1 MKFSVLLTLLSL
13 LFIYKPAYSQNDTS
27 LLIRTVSTLTKQA
40 EANPVEKVY
49 LHLDKPYYAPGDTIW
64 FKAYTVLGENHK
76 LSALSGVLYAEL
88 INESDSVVSR
98 LVLQLDAGL
107 ANADF
112 VIPDTYEPGDYHV
125 RSYTNYMRNAGAD
138 YFFDQPVRIGPLSA
152 VTAST
157 KKVSKKGAKPTA
169 TSLTIVTTDGTDI
182 RFFPEGGDLVTG
194 VRSKVAIKVVSKN
207 GSGTDVKGTVV
218 DNEGN
223 EAAGFETQHL
233 GMGVFALIPQ
243 PGKTY
248 KAKITGANG
257 AAYTVD
263 LPKAQEEG
271 FTLAVNG
278 NMGDSV
284 LVKIVANSKLFA
296 TKQNSKFYLVAQSAG
311 NVCYTTEGKL
321 ESPVFTTRISKIHF
335 PTGIVQFTLFSG
347 SGEPLNERVVF
358 IRHAD
363 QLKLALTSA
372 KKTYTKREKVKFD
385 LSADD
390 EENKTSIGTYSVA
403 VTNDSRLPV
412 DENAENTILSDLL
425 LTSDLK
431 GYIEMPNYYFTNVSE
446 QTDADLDALML
457 TQGYRRFEW
466 KKILGK
472 QNAGLAF
479 QPQGSL
485 EINGTVRSS
494 WEKPVAG
501 GKVRLIS
508 IKYNAAIDTLTD
520 ANGDFKLKNVDLP
533 DTAKIVITARDAKDK
548 RNVSLRIIEPTYPQ
562 VEQSKLNSYE
572 SENIPQKIKN
582 VLRENAGLDTLGII
596 RLQEVKIKG
605 KLKSDGSKKLDKL
618 YSTNLNGS
626 GNADQILM
634 GSAIVA
640 CTNLADCL
648 AGKLNG
654 VTFINGLPF
663 SRRAMNRSINS
674 GNTPMAVFVDGMQL
688 DATYLN
694 ELSPD
699 DIYSIEVLNS
709 ASHLAIYGT
718 GAPNGALIITRK
730 TGRESNSLRKA
741 ALGLITYRF
750 KGFYKSRQFYSPNYD
765 KPQPAN
771 SRDSRSTIYWNPD
784 VITGKDGKA
793 SFEYFNA
800 DGKGSYRVV
809 VQGID
814 SDGKLGYQVY
824 NYKVE

>member
-1 MKFSVLLTLLSL
+1 MKFSLILTLLSL

-64 FKAYTVLGENHK
+64 FKAYTVLGESHK

-152 VTAST
+152 TTTSI
-157 KKVSKKGAKPTA
+157 KKVDKKGTKPTA
-169 TSLTIVTTDGTDI
+169 TAVTTVTNDGTDI

-194 VRSKVAIKVVSKN
+194 VRSKVAIKAVSKN
-207 GSGTDVKGTVV
+207 GSGIDVKGTII

-278 NMGDSV
+278 NLGDSV
-284 LVKIVANSKLFA
+284 LVKIAANSKLFA

-311 NVCYTTEGKL
+311 KVCYTTEGKL
-321 ESPVFTTRISKIHF
+321 ESPVFTMRISKTHF
-335 PTGIVQFTLFSG
+335 PTGIVQFTLFSAA
-347 SGEPLNERVVF
+347 GEPLNERVVF

-372 KKTYTKREKVKFD
+372 KKTYAKREKVKLN
-385 LSADD
+385 LSAGD
-390 EENKTSIGTYSVA
+390 EENKTNIGTYSVA

-472 QNAGLAF
+472 QNSGLTF
-479 QPQGSL
+479 PPQSSL
-485 EINGTVRSS
+485 EINGTVKTSS
-494 WEKPVAG
+494 DKPVVG
-501 GKVRLIS
+501 GKVRLVS
-508 IKYNAAIDTLTD
+508 VKYNAAADTLTD
-520 ANGDFKLKNVDLP
+520 ANGNFKLKDVDLP
-533 DTAKIVITARDAKDK
+533 DTAKIVITARDAKEK
-548 RNVSLRIIEPTYPQ
+548 RNVSIHINEPTYPQ
-562 VEQSKLNSYE
+562 IEHSKLSSYE
-572 SENIPQKIKN
+572 SDNISPAIK
-582 VLRENAGLDTLGII
+582 EAMYQSYDSLGVI
-596 RLQEVKIKG
+596 RLSEVKIKG
-605 KLKSDGSKKLDKL
+605 KLQSAASKAMESKF
-618 YSTNLNGS
+618 SSNLNGAGKANQLIM
-626 GNADQILM
+626 GNEL
-634 GSAIVA
+634 VA
-640 CTNLADCL
+640 CTNLMECL
-648 AGKLNG
+648 AGRLTG
-654 VTFINGLPF
+654 VTFLNGMPF
-663 SRRAMNRSINS
+663 SRRKLNTSFT
-674 GNTPMAVFVDGMQL
+674 GNTPMAVFIDGMQL
-688 DATYLN
+688 ESGALN
-694 ELSPD
+694 DVTVD
-699 DIYSIEVLNS
+699 DIYSIEVLTS
-709 ASHLAIYGT
+709 PGYLAIYGSDAAY
-718 GAPNGALIITRK
+718 GAIVITRK
-730 TGRESNSLRKA
+730 RGKDYNLANKA
-741 ALGLITYRF
+741 AAGLIAYRF

-771 SRDSRSTIYWNPD
+771 SRDARSTIYWNPD

-814 SDGKLGYQVY
+814 NDGKLGYQVY

>member
-1 MKFSVLLTLLSL
+1 MKFRFLLTLLSL
-13 LFIYKPAYSQNDTS
+13 LFIYKLAYSQNDTS

-64 FKAYTVLGENHK
+64 FKAYTVLGESHK

-152 VTAST
+152 TTTSI
-157 KKVSKKGAKPTA
+157 KKADKKGAKPTA
-169 TSLTIVTTDGTDI
+169 TAVTTVTNDGTDI
-182 RFFPEGGDLVTG
+182 RFFPEGGDLVAG
-194 VRSKVAIKVVSKN
+194 VRSKVAIKAVSKN
-207 GSGTDVKGTVV
+207 GSGTDVKGTII

-243 PGKTY
+243 SGKTY

-284 LVKIVANSKLFA
+284 LVKIAANSKLFA

-321 ESPVFTTRISKIHF
+321 ESPVFTTRISKTHF

-363 QLKLALTSA
+363 QLKLELTSV
-372 KKTYTKREKVKFD
+372 KKTYAKREKIKID
-385 LSADD
+385 LSEGD
-390 EENKTSIGTYSVA
+390 EENKTNIGSYSVA

-446 QTDADLDALML
+446 QADADLDALML

-472 QNAGLAF
+472 QNSGLTF
-479 QPQGSL
+479 QPQSSL

-494 WEKPVAG
+494 WERPVAG

-533 DTAKIVITARDAKDK
+533 DTAKIVISAHDAKDK
-548 RNVSLRIIEPTYPQ
+548 RNVSLHIIEPTYPQ
-562 VEQSKLNSYE
+562 VQQSKLNSYE
-572 SENIPQKIKN
+572 SENMPQKIKD

-605 KLKSDGSKKLDKL
+605 KLKSEGAKTLDKL
-618 YSTNLNGS
+618 YSSNLNGS

-654 VTFINGLPF
+654 VTFMNGLPF
-663 SRRAMNRSINS
+663 SRRAMNRSVNDK
-674 GNTPMAVFVDGMQL
+674 NLPMAVFVDGMQL

-709 ASHLAIYGT
+709 ASHLAIYGS

-765 KPQPAN
+765 KTQPAK
-771 SRDSRSTIYWNPD
+771 SRDVRSTIYWNPD

-814 SDGKLGYQVY
+814 NDGKLGYQVY